1 MIIFSQIQNLYFNM
15 KALFILILFA
25 LIALVSQAQTTTAQI
40 ALKSYEDG
48 FLNTNWTGMTAT
60 QKNAFVAEHYR
71 LKILAAKEIEAN
83 RVAAE
88 AQQATDNAARKQ
100 QIITYL
106 KNHGFA
112 CDNSKADW
120 DKLYNRPKVFGAN
133 WQAQSD
139 YQQSISTGV
148 DYFLNVAYGLW
159 LEFVKNE

>member
-1 MIIFSQIQNLYFNM
+1 M
-15 KALFILILFA
+15 KTLLISILFA
-25 LIALVSQAQTTTAQI
+25 LVALVSRAQTTTAQT
-40 ALKSYEDG
+40 ALKTYEDG
-48 FLNTNWTGMTAT
+48 FIGINWTGMTAA
-60 QKNAFVAEHYR
+60 QKNAFIAEHYR

-83 RVAAE
+83 RLASE
-88 AQQATDNAARKQ
+88 AQQVTDNAARKQ

-139 YQQSISTGV
+139 YHQSISTGV

>member
-1 MIIFSQIQNLYFNM
+1 MKTLLFSM
-15 KALFILILFA
+15 LFA
-25 LIALVSQAQTTTAQI
+25 FAALVSQAQTTTAQD
-40 ALKSYEDG
+40 ALKTYEDG
-48 FLNTNWTGMTAT
+48 FLTANWTGMTAT

-83 RVAAE
+83 RVADE
-88 AQQATDNAARKQ
+88 AKLVTDNAARKQ

-120 DKLYNRPKVFGAN
+120 DKLYNRPKVFGVN
-133 WQAQSD
+133 WQAQSN

-159 LEFVKNE
+159 VEFVKN